1 MPRIKNILII
11 VNRRVWKIKQPSVFI
26 GAIGQIAALPKVN
39 HGKKAART
47 RYVPLTRP
55 VIGSAPMRFRRGLNR
70 YKSGPAMSLHLEQ
83 VHWMSS
89 PPLVPD
95 DPPIDLQHLGRMTLG
110 EPGLEREVLS
120 LFATQ
125 SHDLMVR
132 LAALPDDAA
141 VLAHTL
147 KGSARAI
154 GAFRVAEAALH
165 FEGALR
171 EENDLTG
178 ALDALRDAVDEA
190 RTAIDAM
197 LRRS

>member
-1 MPRIKNILII
+1 
-11 VNRRVWKIKQPSVFI
+11 
-26 GAIGQIAALPKVN
+26 
-39 HGKKAART
+39 
-47 RYVPLTRP
+47 
-55 VIGSAPMRFRRGLNR
+55 
-70 YKSGPAMSLHLEQ
+70 MSLHLEQ

-95 DPPIDLQHLGRMTLG
+95 DPPIDLQHLARMTLG

-125 SHDLMVR
+125 SRDLMVR
-132 LAALPDDAA
+132 LATLPDDAA
-141 VLAHTL
+141 ALAHTL

-171 EENDLTG
+171 EESDLTD
-178 ALDALRDAVDEA
+178 ALNALRDAVDEA

-197 LRRS
+197 VRRS